1 MVYYVLFNRILY
13 NSWHAGGQHRGGEH
27 IVAGEE
33 GRYGVHALHRHS
45 VGAGGDEAYAAHVV
59 ERADQRGGVGVG
71 AGGEQE
77 GREALLACRNQWQ
90 E

>member
-1 MVYYVLFNRILY
+1 MIYHRFTDFLLFYVEFY
-13 NSWHAGGQHRGGEH
+13 CGQHRGGEH
-27 IVAGEE
+27 IVARGE

-45 VGAGGDEAYAAHVV
+45 VGTGSHEAYAAHVV
-59 ERADQRGGVGVG
+59 ERADQGAGVGVG

-90 E
+90 K